1 MKDVLGKLSAEMKR
15 LIDNQNDLIR
25 VLNELLSII
34 EITDQEIAKTRGE

>member
-34 EITDQEIAKTRGE
+34 EITDQEIVKARGE